1 MTPAPGPAT
10 PAERM
15 PVPPQPVP
23 SRLAPLP
30 PPASTVPTRAQLGRG
45 LRRDLARGVI
55 GPVICAV
62 VLLALLS
69 AWVATGGAGTLSRVR
84 IQVSLAAVPMRA
96 FTPKAASAIG
106 TATTFLTIR
115 NLSDTPD
122 ELIAARSPIARH
134 VVLTARTGPDA
145 STTLRAAVAGLAIP
159 ADGTLTLSPFGSD
172 LVLVDPTPFETAG
185 TVPLILTFRNAG
197 TVTIDAT
204 VTAPGTP

>member
-1 MTPAPGPAT
+1 LTAT
-10 PAERM
+10 A
-15 PVPPQPVP
+15 
-23 SRLAPLP
+23 A
-30 PPASTVPTRAQLGRG
+30 PTRADLARN
-45 LRRDLARGVI
+45 LRRDLARGAI
-55 GPVICAV
+55 GPVVCAI
-62 VLLALLS
+62 VLVALLS

-96 FTPKAASAIG
+96 FTPQAASAIG

-134 VVLTARTGPDA
+134 VVLTTRTA
-145 STTLRAAVAGLAIP
+145 LAAPRTVVSGLTIP
-159 ADGTLTLSPFGSD
+159 AHGTLTLSPFGND
-172 LVLVDPTPFETAG
+172 LVLQHPTPFETTG

-197 TVTIDAT
+197 TLTIEAT

>member
-1 MTPAPGPAT
+1 MTPGTTGTPAPASPA
-10 PAERM
+10 
-15 PVPPQPVP
+15 
-23 SRLAPLP
+23 
-30 PPASTVPTRAQLGRG
+30 PASPAPASPAPTRVELGRN
-45 LRRDLARGVI
+45 LRRDLARGAI

-62 VLLALLS
+62 LLVALLS

-122 ELIAARSPIARH
+122 ELIAARSPIARR
-134 VVLTARTGPDA
+134 VVLTTRAGPAGPRTV
-145 STTLRAAVAGLAIP
+145 VAGLAVP
-159 ADGTLTLSPFGSD
+159 ADGTLTLSPFGND
-172 LVLVDPTPFETAG
+172 VQDPSPFETAG

-197 TVTIDAT
+197 TVTIEAT

>member
-1 MTPAPGPAT
+1 LTPGTTGTPAPASPA
-10 PAERM
+10 
-15 PVPPQPVP
+15 
-23 SRLAPLP
+23 
-30 PPASTVPTRAQLGRG
+30 PASPAPTRVELGRN
-45 LRRDLARGVI
+45 LRRDLARGAI

-62 VLLALLS
+62 LLVALLS

-134 VVLTARTGPDA
+134 VVLTTRAGPAGPRTV
-145 STTLRAAVAGLAIP
+145 VAGLAVP
-159 ADGTLTLSPFGSD
+159 ADGTLTLSPFGND
-172 LVLVDPTPFETAG
+172 VVLQDPSPFETAG

-197 TVTIDAT
+197 TVTIEAT

>member
-1 MTPAPGPAT
+1 LTASPTPTHLVPAR
-10 PAERM
+10 P
-15 PVPPQPVP
+15 
-23 SRLAPLP
+23 
-30 PPASTVPTRAQLGRG
+30 VPTRADLARN
-45 LRRDLARGVI
+45 LRRDLARGAI

-62 VLLALLS
+62 LLVALLS

-115 NLSDTPD
+115 NLSDTSD

-134 VVLTARTGPDA
+134 VVLTTRTGPA
-145 STTLRAAVAGLAIP
+145 GPRTAVAGLAIP
-159 ADGTLTLSPFGSD
+159 ADGTLTLSPFGND
-172 LVLVDPTPFETAG
+172 VVLQDPAPFETTS
-185 TVPLILTFRNAG
+185 TVPLILTFRSAG
-197 TVTIDAT
+197 TVTIEAT